1 MAELKIIT
9 IIKERQDK
17 DYRLIITT
25 NHMFQAGGSA
35 PKDLATATQVT
46 RSYMPIFHE
55 LVQVTE
61 EKKSFNTYPN
71 LCRKYIR
78 TCVILVL
85 D

>member
-55 LVQVTE
+55 LFQVME
-61 EKKSFNTYPN
+61 EIKSFNAYS
-71 LCRKYIR
+71 KFVQHYIR
-78 TCVILVL
+78 LGVILVL